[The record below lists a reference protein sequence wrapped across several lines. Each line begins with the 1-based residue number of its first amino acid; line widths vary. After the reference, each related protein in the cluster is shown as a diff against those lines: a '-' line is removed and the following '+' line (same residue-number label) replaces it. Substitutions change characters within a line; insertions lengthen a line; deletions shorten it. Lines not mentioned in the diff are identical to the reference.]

1 MAKNRKIYSGLGAL
15 LLLGGIVLFAAKVPG
30 RKPESSSGQ
39 VTSDAGASSRND
51 ATAPARSGDRKREAA
66 QKYWSVAKEIPGA
79 EKAPEASVSPLLLS
93 YLKSD
98 PERKTL
104 RVGFRQEKQEEME
117 PDDYEV
123 QVNLLDADGQ
133 LLAADN
139 TKSAMWWTA
148 QEGSSDEEVP
158 MFEVKSLNPVSMV
171 ELKLSYKGQ
180 AVEQRK
186 YEVAER

>member
-1 MAKNRKIYSGLGAL
+1 VAKNRNIYTGLGVLMLAGLGLVL
-15 LLLGGIVLFAAKVPG
+15 LQGPGGKPDPG
-30 RKPESSSGQ
+30 LQNGTAGRESSPRKGG
-39 VTSDAGASSRND
+39 TAS
-51 ATAPARSGDRKREAA
+51 ARTGDRKREAS
-66 QKYWSVAKEIPGA
+66 QKYWVVAKEIPGA
-79 EKAPEASVSPLLLS
+79 EKAPEASGSPLILS

-123 QVNLLDADGQ
+123 QINLLDADGQ

-139 TKSAMWWTA
+139 TKSAMWWTD
-148 QEGSSDEEVP
+148 QEDFSNEGTP

-180 AVEQRK
+180 EVEQRN